1 MQLLKRKNYNV
12 LINFAFR
19 LHIHKTGSLRL
30 QVATDIELDKN
41 GEGSFAEDFYYMKA
55 CKARKPATSHIFMGM
70 PHLAFAICGSK
81 EYLVNMQENKNKSE
95 K

>member
-1 MQLLKRKNYNV
+1 M
-12 LINFAFR
+12 
-19 LHIHKTGSLRL
+19 RL

-41 GEGSFAEDFYYMKA
+41 GEGRRQKVEGSFAEDLYYMQA

-81 EYLVNMQENKNKSE
+81 EYLVTMQENKKKRE

>member
-1 MQLLKRKNYNV
+1 MQ
-12 LINFAFR
+12 
-19 LHIHKTGSLRL
+19 
-30 QVATDIELDKN
+30 
-41 GEGSFAEDFYYMKA
+41 A

-95 K
+95 KLSGLQEKDDSRI

>member
-1 MQLLKRKNYNV
+1 MEKV
-12 LINFAFR
+12 
-19 LHIHKTGSLRL
+19 
-30 QVATDIELDKN
+30 
-41 GEGSFAEDFYYMKA
+41 EGSFAKDLYYMQA